1 MAVGKITGQMLGDS
15 LGNLD
20 RDGVDL
26 AFDTDLIYLDVVNRR
41 VGIKT
46 TAPTH
51 ELTVNGTTRTTTL
64 EVTSSYANIGDI
76 VISGN
81 NIYSTTGVLN
91 LSSPTGQHILYQN
104 KLIVNDIQIEGNHIR
119 TINSNASLDLSANG
133 TGVINLNGNVEVFGN
148 LHATGTI
155 TADGNLSLG
164 DADTDNIIFNAEIA
178 SSIIPDVDNIYQ
190 LGTSA
195 KRWKDIWV
203 GTLQADSINTGAFD
217 LNGIDIALEP
227 GNTIYVS
234 ENGSS
239 SNTGTHPQD
248 PVDSIGRALDIAT
261 AGDTV
266 YIYPGT
272 YSETLPLI
280 VPAGVTVKGTGLRSV
295 TVQPTSDDTVD
306 MFLLNGETTI
316 EDLTL
321 TGFKFDSGSNTGYA
335 FKFAPG
341 MTVTSRSPYI
351 RNVTVITQGSVT
363 SVNDPR
369 GFLTGD
375 AGKGAYL
382 DGSVVNVSSKEAAC
396 LFHSVT
402 FICPG
407 VDTLTCTNGVR
418 VEWLNSFT
426 YFADRSIYAVSG
438 ILGFASD
445 GKTRVKIV
453 NKTGTFNVGNT
464 LSYYDVNGIT
474 VLASG
479 TIESIDGN
487 FYVIDGKALGFES
500 LVDRDPK
507 TVFANGNASLST
519 AQKKYGTASLAL
531 DGTGDYVVLTNQAD
545 FGFGSSNFT
554 MECWVYKN
562 TASQMVLFDA
572 RTSSTAQFSVYVESN
587 AAGNLRLF
595 VNGSYVLTSSNSVPT
610 GSWAHVALC
619 KASGTTRFFINGVV
633 STNIYADSNN
643 YGTSKP
649 LTIGANF
656 AGSTGWN
663 GYIDDVRI
671 CKGAAK
677 YTGTFTAPTSALKG
691 DKSTVLLLHFDGPNG
706 STSFLDD
713 GVTLQD
719 VRTSAGGTA
728 SIIDFVDYS
737 DFGAEIRSIASASV
751 YGNYGIYGDGDGV
764 IGYFVSHNMGY
775 IGSGRLSNNDP
786 TFIPDDSTNVNEVVE
801 INRAQIYFT
810 SVDNKGDFRVGE
822 FFYVNQRDGTVTFNE
837 SDFTIT
843 SSTGITFTDGS
854 NITELT
860 PTYIQTG
867 NIKISG
873 NTIES
878 IVNGITLTAANSQI
892 TATSNVTVTGTFTVD
907 NNFTVNGNTVIGDT
921 NADLVTFN
929 AEVVSN
935 FVPDLNT
942 TFNLGSSTNQWNKV
956 FLAEAIIDDIRISGN
971 LISTTVSNSNLELR
985 ANGSGSIRV
994 DLLDFKNNTISS
1006 NTTNT
1011 NINITPNGSGTI
1023 QLQKDTYITGNLSV
1037 SGNITLGGNITIGDQ
1052 SSDIINVVGSITNNL
1067 IPAINASYNIGSDSL
1082 RWRNLYASK
1091 LIVDDI
1097 EIDTNVIRSTLS
1109 NQNLELRANGT
1120 GAIRIDNLDF
1130 KNNTIISNTTNTD
1143 IQITPNG
1150 IGIIQLQKDTNIT
1163 GTLTVSNN
1171 TNLNGNTVLGDASTD
1186 TVNFIARINSD
1197 FVPNITGL
1205 YNLGSDSLRWR
1216 TLFSNRT
1223 IIDDIEI
1230 DTNVIRST
1238 LSNQNLELRAN
1249 GTGSIRIDTLDFK
1262 NNTIISN
1269 TTNTD
1274 IVINPNGTGSIQLQ
1288 KPTIVTGSLTVSS
1301 NASIFG
1307 NTVLGDNSAD
1317 SVNFIA
1323 RITSNINPA
1332 TNSLYNLG
1340 SDSLRWRSLYTGKA
1354 IIDNIEID
1362 TNYIQTTISN
1372 QDLELRANGT
1382 GAIRIDNLDF
1392 KNNTIISNTTNT
1404 DIVINPNGTGTIQ
1417 LQKDTYVTGNFT
1429 VSANTQF
1436 NGNIIVGDAST
1447 DTVNFIARIN
1457 SDFVPNITG
1466 LYNLGSDSL
1475 RWRNLYASKIIVDNI
1490 EIDTNYIQTTISNQD
1505 LELRANGTG
1514 SIRIDNLDF
1523 KNNTII
1529 SNSTNTDI
1537 QITPNGTGTIQLQ
1550 KDTYVTGN
1558 FTVSANTQLNGNTI
1572 LGDSATDTINF
1583 IARINSDF
1591 VPLYNSTYNL
1601 GADSLRW
1608 RTVYGGKLI
1617 LDNIEID
1624 TNYIQTTVS
1633 NQDLELRA
1641 NGTGAIR
1648 IDNLDFKNNTIISN
1662 TSNTNII
1669 INPNGT
1675 GTIQLQKDT
1684 FITGN
1689 FTVSANTQLNGNT
1702 VLGDSATDTINF
1714 IARINS
1720 DFNPSATATYNL
1732 GADSLRWRT
1741 VYSGKL
1747 LVDNIEIDT
1756 NYIQTT
1762 ISNQDLELRA
1772 NGTGAI
1778 RIDSL
1783 DFKNNTIISNS
1794 TNTDIVINPNGT
1806 GTIQLQKDTFVT
1818 GNFTV
1823 SSNTQLNGNTIL
1835 GDSATDTINFI
1846 ARINSD
1852 FLPLTNSTYNLGADT
1867 LRWRSLY
1874 SSKTVI
1880 DNIEIDTNI
1889 IQTTISNQDL
1899 ELRANGT
1906 GAIRIDSLDFKNNT
1920 IISNST
1926 NTDIQINPNGTGTIQ
1941 LQKDTYITGNLDV
1954 TGNISLGGNITIG
1967 DQSSDTI
1974 NLVGSLNNSLIPSIT
1989 SVYNIGSDSLRW
2001 RNLYASKAIIDDI
2014 EIDTNVIRSTLS
2026 NQNLELRANGTGSIR
2041 IDLLDFKNN
2050 SITSYVT
2057 NSDIGIRP
2065 NGTGT
2070 IQLQKDTYV
2079 TGNLDV
2085 TGNLTLG
2092 GNITIGNQESD
2103 TINVVGSI
2111 TNNLVP
2117 AVTASYDIGKDL
2129 FRWRNIYSSK
2139 ILIDDIEIDSNLIRT
2154 TNTNADLELRAN
2166 GTGAIRIDN
2175 LDFNDNVISTNTTDT
2190 NIIINPNGTGS
2201 IQLQK
2206 DTVING
2212 SVTVTGTSSFLGS
2225 LSFGDSLSDTISFN
2239 GSVNTDINPNL
2250 NSVYNL
2256 GSNTLRWNN
2265 VYASRLLVDSLVI
2278 DTNVIQLT
2286 ESNANLEL
2294 RANGTGSIRIDNL
2307 DIKNNTITSNTT
2319 NTDIQITPNGTGTIQ
2334 LQKDTYVTGNLDVT
2348 GNITLGGNINIGNQT
2363 SDTINVIG
2371 SISNNL
2377 IPSGA
2382 GLYDIG
2388 SSVFTWRNLYA
2399 SNLRVNDVEI
2409 NDNYITT
2416 TLSNADLELS
2426 ANGSGVVRIT
2436 SSNFIANQN
2445 VTVSGTS
2452 TLNNLTVTGS
2462 FNASSITVNN
2472 TLTAS
2477 TFATGDI
2484 EINGNVIRTINSN
2497 SNLELRA
2504 AGGGSVYAENLSI
2517 QQSTISGLVSGQD
2530 IELTPSGT
2538 GIVKINST
2546 QSLQLPVGTDA
2557 QRPGTPAAGM
2567 VRFNSTVNQYEGYNG
2582 SYWIQLGG
2590 VSSVDRKTY
2599 IKAEASPGT
2608 NDNTIYF
2615 YANNSLAATLT
2626 GTDFRPNALRVD
2638 DLEINGNVIRTT
2650 TTNTDIELRPNGTGA
2665 VNIDGFKFS
2674 TNTLLNT
2681 NVDAVTEF
2689 RSTGN
2694 GYYRIVGS
2702 NAVVIPSGNNTERP
2716 TVALTGMIRYN
2727 TVLGFVEVY
2736 DGVTWANIAGAS
2748 SGITLA
2754 QAEDIALV
2762 SALIFG

>member
-91 LSSPTGQHILYQN
+91 LSSPTGQYILYQN

-1171 TNLNGNTVLGDASTD
+1171 TNLNGNTVL
-1186 TVNFIARINSD
+1186 
-1197 FVPNITGL
+1197 
-1205 YNLGSDSLRWR
+1205 
-1216 TLFSNRT
+1216 
-1223 IIDDIEI
+1223 
-1230 DTNVIRST
+1230 
-1238 LSNQNLELRAN
+1238 
-1249 GTGSIRIDTLDFK
+1249 
-1262 NNTIISN
+1262 
-1269 TTNTD
+1269 
-1274 IVINPNGTGSIQLQ
+1274 
-1288 KPTIVTGSLTVSS
+1288 
-1301 NASIFG
+1301 
-1307 NTVLGDNSAD
+1307 
-1317 SVNFIA
+1317 
-1323 RITSNINPA
+1323 
-1332 TNSLYNLG
+1332 
-1340 SDSLRWRSLYTGKA
+1340 
-1354 IIDNIEID
+1354 
-1362 TNYIQTTISN
+1362 
-1372 QDLELRANGT
+1372 
-1382 GAIRIDNLDF
+1382 
-1392 KNNTIISNTTNT
+1392 
-1404 DIVINPNGTGTIQ
+1404 
-1417 LQKDTYVTGNFT
+1417 
-1429 VSANTQF
+1429 
-1436 NGNIIVGDAST
+1436 GDAST